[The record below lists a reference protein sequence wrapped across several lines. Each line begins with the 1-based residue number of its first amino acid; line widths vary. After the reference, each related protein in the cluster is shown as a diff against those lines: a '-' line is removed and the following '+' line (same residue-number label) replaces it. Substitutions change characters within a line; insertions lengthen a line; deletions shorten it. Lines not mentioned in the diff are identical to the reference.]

1 MLSWVRRVKERTC
14 HMMPARVK
22 ERTCHMMPA
31 RVKERGEVR
40 VELPN
45 STTHTN

>member
-1 MLSWVRRVKERTC
+1 
-14 HMMPARVK
+14 
-22 ERTCHMMPA
+22 MPA

-45 STTHTN
+45 STTHTNHMMIA